1 MKKQEIYNAFIKTN
15 FKVCFKHDM
24 AYANFKDLTRRTA
37 PDKTLQDEEF
47 NTAKI
52 QDMMYLKVVL
62 LYWPINFLIKRLL
75 LCMNGH
81 RP

>member
-1 MKKQEIYNAFIKTN
+1 MKKQEIYNTFIKAN
-15 FKVCFKHDM
+15 FKVCFQHDV

-37 PDKTLQDEEF
+37 SDKKLQDEEF